1 MRKLSFVAA
10 ALVALAV
17 PAAASAQA
25 QKLTLG
31 ARLGYAIAGG
41 DAAKDSK
48 MSDVLKGAIPL
59 QLEAGMNLTK
69 ELNVGAFV
77 SYGFGRLGG
86 DIKDLCD
93 TSGVDC
99 SARDV
104 RIGVQATFAF
114 EDLSPQL
121 VPWIGFGVG
130 YEWGSLKITQGPNE
144 GKMSYRGF
152 ELANLQLGGDFKASP
167 QLRAGP
173 FVSMSF
179 GKYSN
184 AKLEG
189 FGPGIDQSGKIDQQA
204 VHNFITVGVRGQFAP

>member
-1 MRKLSFVAA
+1 MRKLSFLAA

-59 QLEAGMNLTK
+59 QLDVGYNVTK
-69 ELNVGAFV
+69 EFNVGAFV
-77 SYGFGRLGG
+77 SYGFGRIGG

-104 RIGVQATFAF
+104 RLGVQGTFAF
-114 EDLSPQL
+114 EDLNPQF
-121 VPWIGFGVG
+121 VPWIGFGFG
-130 YEWGSLKITQGPNE
+130 YEWGSLKVTQGPNE
-144 GKMSYRGF
+144 GKISYRGF
-152 ELANLQLGGDFKASP
+152 ELADLQLGADFKASP
-167 QLRAGP
+167 QLKVGP

-184 AKLEG
+184 GKLEG
-189 FGPGIDQSGKIDQQA
+189 FGAGVDQSGKIDEQA
-204 VHNFITVGVRGQFAP
+204 VHNFITIGVRGQFTL